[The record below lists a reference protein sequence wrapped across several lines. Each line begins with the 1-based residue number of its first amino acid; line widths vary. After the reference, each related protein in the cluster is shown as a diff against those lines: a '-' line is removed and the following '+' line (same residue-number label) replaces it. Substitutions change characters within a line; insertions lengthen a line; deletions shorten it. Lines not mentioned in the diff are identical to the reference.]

1 MEDVEKYRRG
11 TEDLGSEL
19 SGVEDDGS
27 GRPLN
32 DQRKSFADPMLTPAN
47 ETVLVKRMKEH
58 DERAFAEFVQ
68 AFQHQVFNLI
78 YRMLGNREEAEDVAQ
93 EVFITIYKNVESFR
107 GECRL
112 STWIYR
118 ICTNHCRNRI
128 KYNVRRHT
136 QEHREYQDEMGKLQ
150 PRDGHASAPTAGQV
164 ERPDQMAEGR
174 QMEQLVQQAITE
186 LDEEHREVIVLRD
199 IKNLSYQEICDITGL
214 AEGTVKSR
222 LHRARFALK
231 DKLKDVI

>member
-1 MEDVEKYRRG
+1 
-11 TEDLGSEL
+11 
-19 SGVEDDGS
+19 
-27 GRPLN
+27 
-32 DQRKSFADPMLTPAN
+32 MLTPAH
-47 ETVLVKRMKEH
+47 ETALVRRLKEH
-58 DERAFAEFVQ
+58 DERAFTEFVQ
-68 AFQHQVFNLI
+68 VFQHQVFNLI

-93 EVFITIYKNVESFR
+93 EVFITIYTNVDTFR

-128 KYNVRRHT
+128 KYMVRRHA
-136 QEHREYQDEMGKLQ
+136 QEHREYQDEMARLQ

-174 QMEQLVQQAITE
+174 QMEKLVQQAILE
-186 LDEEHREVIVLRD
+186 LDEEHRTVIVLRD
-199 IKNLSYQEICDITGL
+199 VKNLSYQEICEITGL

-231 DKLKDVI
+231 EKLKTVI